1 MSRICVKNVPPY
13 VQEGR
18 LKDHF
23 AARGEVTDARILR
36 TSPAQRQLTRSG
48 HGAGALRS
56 EGKSRQLAFVGYRS
70 EEEAAAAIKYFNRS
84 FLDTCRLT
92 CELARPV
99 GEATAVRPWSRH
111 SEGSSAYSRAHEP
124 QQKEH
129 GAKEGKAAW
138 QPLPASGSM
147 HGSRTAGSAEAHG
160 QAEDDPQLHEFLEV
174 MQPRKKSRLWTN
186 DDVLEAVEGS
196 TQTRKQAPGGGKQKV
211 LKGQRDGVNAGRQ
224 PGMTAAVT
232 TSTVNAS
239 KSKRGKAHRL
249 QVNGAASSAGPV
261 EGSGDVTLA
270 GAEAVGLDTVDTS
283 SGSDAGEGS
292 ELSDAEYL
300 RSRVRTDWSDDED
313 HEHSQ
318 EAGEGVEEEEEE
330 EQDEEEEESAAGR
343 EVTQEESAEQGKAA
357 ESSGV
362 VIKGDPQEIDNII
375 EPSDGGRLNVDE
387 QSGRLFVRNLCYS
400 TTDDDLLELFGVYG
414 KLSEVHVVVDRNT
427 RRSKGFAY
435 VLYMLPENARIA
447 MHKLDKTTFQGRL
460 LHILPAK
467 RAPAV
472 VDREESRVQPGS
484 TIIKAERDAKRKAA
498 ESEGKTAAWSSLFM
512 RADTVAENV
521 AKKYGVSKSELLD
534 PSADDLAV
542 RMALGETHIIAET
555 KQSLAAEG
563 VDVSI
568 LEGLT
573 LKTAGSKSQRSNNV
587 ILVKN
592 LPFSTDHADLAA
604 LFDRYS
610 SLGRL
615 ILPTTKTLA
624 IVEFLEAS
632 QARAAFKALAYKRFK
647 HVPLYLEW
655 APEGLLSAPSKGL
668 AAADA
673 TGHRAPLAKEAGEG
687 QVKRIAVVEDLEM
700 DDEAAMLEARSLF
713 VKNLNFTTTEA
724 ALRQQLEQK
733 LPNMGIR
740 SIVIKKK
747 AAKTGQALS
756 MGFGFVECSSSE
768 MARDALKKLK
778 GLVVDGHALVLQLS
792 QGSRGRRAADA
803 APSSSREAGAAIAQ
817 HQASSTK
824 LIVRNVAFEATKK
837 DLRQLFDPFGQTV
850 TLLLAWQVK
859 TLRLPKK
866 FDGSHRGFA
875 FVEFVTRQEAQNAFD
890 ALQNSHLYGRH
901 LVLERAKEGEGI
913 EDLRTRTAAHF
924 AQGGLG
930 VGTVAARAAKKRKQ
944 QDMLVDDA
952 AMSFHDIA
960 AHL

>member
-36 TSPAQRQLTRSG
+36 T
-48 HGAGALRS
+48 S

-129 GAKEGKAAW
+129 GVRGGTAAPR
-138 QPLPASGSM
+138 PLPASGSIN
-147 HGSRTAGSAEAHG
+147 GSRTAASAQEAHG
-160 QAEDDPQLHEFLEV
+160 QAEDDPQLLEFLEV

-196 TQTRKQAPGGGKQKV
+196 TQTRKQAPGSGKQKV
-211 LKGQRDGVNAGRQ
+211 LKGQRECVNASRQ
-224 PGMTAAVT
+224 PGTTAAVT

-239 KSKRGKAHRL
+239 KSNRGKAHRL
-249 QVNGAASSAGPV
+249 QLSGAASSAGPV
-261 EGSGDVTLA
+261 EGSGDVRSGGA
-270 GAEAVGLDTVDTS
+270 GAVGLDTGDTS
-283 SGSDAGEGS
+283 SGSDAGEGR

-313 HEHSQ
+313 DEHSQ

-330 EQDEEEEESAAGR
+330 EQQEEEEEAAAGR
-343 EVTQEESAEQGKAA
+343 EATQEELAERGKAA

-362 VIKGDPQEIDNII
+362 VIEGDPQDDII
-375 EPSDGGRLNVDE
+375 EPSDRGRPDVDE

-400 TTDDDLLELFGVYG
+400 TTDEDLLELFGVYG
-414 KLSEVHVVVDRNT
+414 KLSEVHVVVDRDT

-460 LHILPAK
+460 LHILPA
-467 RAPAV
+467 RRPPAV
-472 VDREESRVQPGS
+472 VDREELRVQPGS
-484 TIIKAERDAKRKAA
+484 TNVKAERDAKRKAA

-512 RADTVAENV
+512 RADTVVENV

-568 LEGLT
+568 LEGLA
-573 LKTAGSKSQRSNNV
+573 LKTAGSKLQRSNNV

-592 LPFSTDHADLAA
+592 LPFSTVHADLAA
-604 LFDRYS
+604 LFGRYS

-624 IVEFLEAS
+624 IWKPIDTKKRSTRVLLHKVEFLEAS

-673 TGHRAPLAKEAGEG
+673 TGHRAPIEKEAGEG

-724 ALRQQLEQK
+724 GLRQQLEQK

-768 MARDALKKLK
+768 MARDALKKLQ

-803 APSSSREAGAAIAQ
+803 APAPSREAGAAIAQ

-837 DLRQLFDPFGQTV
+837 DLRQLFDPFGQTIP
-850 TLLLAWQVK
+850 LLLAWQVK

-913 EDLRTRTAAHF
+913 EELRTRTAAQYV
-924 AQGGLG
+924 QGGVG

-960 AHL
+960 AQL